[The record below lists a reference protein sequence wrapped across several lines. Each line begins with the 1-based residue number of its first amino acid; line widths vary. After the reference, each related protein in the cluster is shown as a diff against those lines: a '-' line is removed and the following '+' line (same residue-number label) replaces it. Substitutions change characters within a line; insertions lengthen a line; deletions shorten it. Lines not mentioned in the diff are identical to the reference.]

1 MSNLQTLI
9 KRNKDFKNQFND
21 SDLPILP
28 KLRTVIL
35 TCADSRVD
43 PAHIFNLDL
52 GDSVVIRNTGGR
64 VTHET
69 IDEIA
74 SYAFMSA
81 MMDKSKGVREPF
93 EIVILHH
100 TQCGAER
107 FASPELQKAL
117 KNKAGVDVAPI
128 AIHDHEDSMT
138 EDIDRL
144 IAAKKKLPDHI
155 LVSGSIYDVKTGG
168 VETIVSPITLEN
180 LRQIALKK

>member
-9 KRNKDFKNQFND
+9 NRNQDFKNQFGH

-43 PAHIFNLDL
+43 PAHIFDLGL

-64 VTHET
+64 VTQET

-81 MMDKSKGVREPF
+81 MMDKSKGVQEPF
-93 EIVILHH
+93 EVVILHH

-107 FASPELQKAL
+107 FANPELQKAL
-117 KNKAGVDVAPI
+117 KNKTGVDVASI
-128 AIHDHEDSMT
+128 AIHDHEESMA
-138 EDIDRL
+138 EDLNRL
-144 IAAKKKLPDHI
+144 IDAKKELPDHI
-155 LVSGSIYDVKTGG
+155 IVSGSIYDVKTGG
-168 VETIVSPITLEN
+168 VETTINPSTLED
-180 LRQIALKK
+180 LRRATPNE